1 MQLVSSV
8 RADLE
13 IAPVRRESTTLDP
26 RRHDTASASGP
37 ASSPELSVVEAS
49 LDEGVPAHDAGL
61 VLLHP
66 YLDRLFDAVGLARD
80 DAGAIPEASLPRVA
94 ALLHWLL
101 AGREEIHEF
110 ELATIKVLLGA
121 TPERMV
127 LVAPGLLSENDRAE
141 ADALLTAAVS
151 HWEVLGETSIDGLRR
166 TFLQR
171 RGVLR
176 DLGHAWSLQVEP
188 APFDVLL
195 ASLPWTFNIVKLPW
209 MTRPIF
215 IEWPTH

>member
-1 MQLVSSV
+1 VTGDDAPLDEPPV
-8 RADLE
+8 AAEDL
-13 IAPVRRESTTLDP
+13 A
-26 RRHDTASASGP
+26 
-37 ASSPELSVVEAS
+37 
-49 LDEGVPAHDAGL
+49 EGVPAHDAGL

-66 YLDRLFDAVGLARD
+66 YLERLFDAAGIARD
-80 DAGAIPEASLPRVA
+80 GAGRIPEASAPRAA

-110 ELATIKVLLGA
+110 ELATIKVLLGLE
-121 TPERMV
+121 PGRML
-127 LVAPGLLSENDRAE
+127 LVASGLLSQVDRAE
-141 ADALLTAAVS
+141 ADALLAAAVS
-151 HWEVLGETSIDGLRR
+151 HWTLLGETSIDGLRQ

-176 DLGHAWSLQVEP
+176 DLGPAWNLQVEP

-195 ASLPWTFNIVKLPW
+195 GSLPWAFNIVKLPW

-215 IEWPTH
+215 IEWPTP